1 MQMDAN
7 LQIANKK
14 NDQLVFP
21 ELSYKLT
28 GILFAAHNELG
39 RYCNEKQ
46 YGDLLEKMFKEENL
60 QYEREKIIPEPFKG
74 ERAGRNKIDFII
86 DNKIVLELKSA
97 RVLSREA
104 YYQTRRY
111 LGAFEKKLGILV
123 NFRDKY
129 LKPKRIL
136 NSSISN

>member
-1 MQMDAN
+1 MQMNAN
-7 LQIANKK
+7 QQIANM
-14 NDQLVFP
+14 NENQLVFP

-46 YGDLLEKMFKEENL
+46 YGDLLEKMFQEKSVT
-60 QYEREKIIPEPFKG
+60 YEREKIIPESFMG
-74 ERAGRNKIDFII
+74 EKTGRNKIDFII
-86 DNKIVLELKSA
+86 DDKIVLELKST
-97 RVLSREA
+97 RILSREA

-111 LGAFEKKLGILV
+111 LDAYGKKLGILV

-136 NSSISN
+136 NSSIN

>member
-1 MQMDAN
+1 MPMNAN
-7 LQIANKK
+7 LQITNKK
-14 NDQLVFP
+14 EEALVFP

-60 QYEREKIIPEPFKG
+60 QYEREKIISESFKG
-74 ERAGRNKIDFII
+74 EKAGRNKIDFII
-86 DNKIVLELKSA
+86 DNKIVLELKSV
-97 RVLSREA
+97 RVLGRES

-111 LGAFEKKLGILV
+111 LNAFEKKLGILV